1 LLLLAERLFLP
12 AKTRRRHTIIC
23 KDPSQP
29 ASSATDFTLSLPCV
43 KSRQKLA
50 KIFLWYLFCVIE
62 IASFATALAAGAWE
76 MAK

>member
-23 KDPSQP
+23 KDPSRAQQR
-29 ASSATDFTLSLPCV
+29 DFTLSLPCV
-43 KSRQKLA
+43 KSAA
-50 KIFLWYLFCVIE
+50 KTGKNLSLVSLFCVIE